1 MTTRAKLFKNG
12 GSQAVRLPKD
22 CRFPDGQREVVVR
35 REGRRIV
42 LEPVDAWP
50 EDFLTCIGAW
60 TGEIPRPKQ
69 DPGRSARDPFGD

>member
-1 MTTRAKLFKNG
+1 MTARAKLFKNG

-22 CRFPDGQREVVVR
+22 CRFPEDQQEVVVR

-50 EDFLTCIGAW
+50 EEFLSCIGAW
-60 TGEIPRPKQ
+60 PGEIPRPKQ
-69 DPGRSARDPFGD
+69 DQLPRDPFGR